1 MVNSKWSSVCFT
13 FVLGVMLMISSCS
26 SDDDGGGNVN
36 PLIGTWNVTEIQ
48 ASSANVGTVDAVV
61 SGTIT
66 FNADG
71 TGQQNYAWTA
81 LGVTVNEGNTFTWV
95 SSSSTITFDP
105 GDVDQTIWTRLE
117 NTANRQRGKY
127 QRIEDGQVIDIT
139 ITITK

>member
-1 MVNSKWSSVCFT
+1 
-13 FVLGVMLMISSCS
+13 MILSSCS
-26 SDDDGGGNVN
+26 SDDDGGGSVN
-36 PLIGTWNVTEIQ
+36 PLVGTWNVSEIQ
-48 ASSANVGTVDAVV
+48 ASNVSTGSVDAVV

-71 TGQQNYAWTA
+71 TGQQNYSWTA
-81 LGVTVNEGNTFTWV
+81 LGATVNESSAFTWV

-127 QRIEDGQVIDIT
+127 QRIEDGEVIDIT
-139 ITITK
+139 ITITN